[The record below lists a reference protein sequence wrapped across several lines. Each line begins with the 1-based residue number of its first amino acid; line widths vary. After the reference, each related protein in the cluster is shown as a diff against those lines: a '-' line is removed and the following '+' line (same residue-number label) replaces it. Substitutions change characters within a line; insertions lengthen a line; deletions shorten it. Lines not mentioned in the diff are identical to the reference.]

1 MSLAAVQLKK
11 TKELTWSDEHLVKEC
26 LKGNEAAW
34 SALIDKYKNLIFSI
48 PIKYEFSREDAS
60 DVFQSTCVE
69 LVSELPR
76 LRKPQALAKWLIQ
89 TTSHKCIHWKRRER
103 RYVSAED
110 DQDAPEPALSARA
123 DEAIHQAQ
131 QEQILR
137 DALSALQPRCARMV
151 QMLFFDTPA
160 RPYSEIAKQ
169 LGLATGSIGFIR
181 GRCLDQLKKQLLSRG
196 WK

>member
-1 MSLAAVQLKK
+1 V
-11 TKELTWSDEHLVKEC
+11 
-26 LKGNEAAW
+26 
-34 SALIDKYKNLIFSI
+34 
-48 PIKYEFSREDAS
+48 
-60 DVFQSTCVE
+60 
-69 LVSELPR
+69 
-76 LRKPQALAKWLIQ
+76 
-89 TTSHKCIHWKRRER
+89 
-103 RYVSAED
+103 
-110 DQDAPEPALSARA
+110 
-123 DEAIHQAQ
+123 IHQAQ